1 MIKLP
6 AKVPCHKCDGTGKIF
21 TKTSP
26 DVMYGEFL
34 RLCDCEDGWRHNL
47 GDLYRAV
54 EDAGAIPDS
63 KLKPKEGAPDYIA
76 VIITCNSEHEARGDS
91 HEEAMVNI
99 INKVNEEAERG

>member
-6 AKVPCHKCDGTGKIF
+6 AKVKCWKCGGTGKIF
-21 TKTSP
+21 KRPHSR
-26 DVMYGEFL
+26 DMYGEFL
-34 RLCDCEDGWRHNL
+34 RLCDCEDGWRWDL

-76 VIITCNSEHEARGDS
+76 VILTCDSEHEARGAT
-91 HEEAMVNI
+91 HEEATVNV
-99 INKVNEEAERG
+99 INKVNEEAE

>member
-6 AKVPCHKCDGTGKIF
+6 EKVKCWKCLGLGFIEYEDMLH
-21 TKTSP
+21 
-26 DVMYGEFL
+26 DD
-34 RLCDCEDGWRHNL
+34 CDCENGWRHDL

-76 VIITCNSEHEARGDS
+76 VILTCDSEHVARGATY
-91 HEEAMVNI
+91 EEAMVNVI
-99 INKVNEEAERG
+99 AKVNEEAEGG